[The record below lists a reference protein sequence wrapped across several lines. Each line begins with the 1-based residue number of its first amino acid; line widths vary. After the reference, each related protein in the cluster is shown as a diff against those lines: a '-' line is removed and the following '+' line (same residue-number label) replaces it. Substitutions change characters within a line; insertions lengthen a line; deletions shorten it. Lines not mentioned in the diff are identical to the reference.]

1 MKMWFITG
9 TALMLLAGQVQA
21 FPVEAIASFFK
32 LFKGGGTA
40 AKEAA
45 TAATAGRSAAEGAT
59 AAKGAGLATGLEH
72 LPASDAALRTSP
84 MLQTAVEPKP
94 NLAAEPTG
102 KSARDVSAYMTLRDQ
117 AAKGDT
123 KAMASMSSMTSSGKI
138 TDPGEPYQGY
148 WTFQAARAHDQ
159 AAIKIAQADCRSNES
174 LRRTDMWY
182 DSECSYYDGKLMYVR
197 GANTGSYLPL
207 RQTPVF
213 PSRLELTK

>member
-1 MKMWFITG
+1 MKMKFVAV
-9 TALMLLAGQVQA
+9 TALTLLAGQVHA
-21 FPVEAIASFFK
+21 FPVEAITSFFK
-32 LFKGGGTA
+32 LFKSGGTA

-59 AAKGAGLATGLEH
+59 AAKGAGLATSIEH

-94 NLAAEPTG
+94 NLESEPIG
-102 KSARDVSAYMTLRDQ
+102 KSARDVSTYKTLRDQ

-123 KAMASMSSMTSSGKI
+123 KAMARKI
-138 TDPGEPYQGY
+138 ADPGEPYQGY

-159 AAIKIAQADCRSNES
+159 AAIKIAQADCRNNES

-182 DSECSYYDGKLMYVR
+182 DSECTYHDGRQLYSGKL
-197 GANTGSYLPL
+197 GTQYLPFRPQPAFPT
-207 RQTPVF
+207 RQ
-213 PSRLELTK
+213 

>member
-1 MKMWFITG
+1 MRFIAVTVL
-9 TALMLLAGQVQA
+9 TLIAGQVQA
-21 FPVEAIASFFK
+21 FPVEAITSFFK

-59 AAKGAGLATGLEH
+59 AAKGAGLATGVEH

-84 MLQTAVEPKP
+84 MLQAAVEPKP
-94 NLAAEPTG
+94 NMTAEPTG
-102 KSARDVSAYMTLRDQ
+102 KSARDVSTYKSLRDQ
-117 AAKGDT
+117 AAKGDA
-123 KAMASMSSMTSSGKI
+123 KAMARMSSMTSSGKI

-182 DSECSYYDGKLMYVR
+182 DSECSYHDGRLLYSGR
-197 GANTGSYLPL
+197 TNTQYFPL
-207 RQTPVF
+207 RQQPVF
-213 PSRLELTK
+213 PTR

>member
-1 MKMWFITG
+1 MKMKFVAV
-9 TALMLLAGQVQA
+9 TALTLLTGQVHA
-21 FPVEAIASFFK
+21 FPVEAITSFFK

-59 AAKGAGLATGLEH
+59 AAKGAGLATGIEH

-94 NLAAEPTG
+94 NLSSEPIG
-102 KSARDVSAYMTLRDQ
+102 KSSRDVSSYKTLREK

-123 KAMASMSSMTSSGKI
+123 KAMAQMSSMTSTGKI
-138 TDPGEPYQGY
+138 ADPGEPYQGY

-159 AAIKIAQADCRSNES
+159 AAIKIAQADCRNNES

-182 DSECSYYDGKLMYVR
+182 DSECSYHDGRQLYSGKLSTQYF
-197 GANTGSYLPL
+197 PL
-207 RQTPVF
+207 RQQPAF
-213 PSRLELTK
+213 PARQ

>member
-1 MKMWFITG
+1 MKMRFIAV
-9 TALMLLAGQVQA
+9 ALLALLAGHVQA
-21 FPVEAIASFFK
+21 FPVEAITSFFK

-59 AAKGAGLATGLEH
+59 AAKGAAVATGVEH
-72 LPASDAALRTSP
+72 LPASDALRTSP

-94 NLAAEPTG
+94 NLASEPIG
-102 KSARDVSAYMTLRDQ
+102 KSTRDVSTYKTLRDQ

-123 KAMASMSSMTSSGKI
+123 KAMARMSSMTSTGKVA
-138 TDPGEPYQGY
+138 DPGEPYQGY

-159 AAIKIAQADCRSNES
+159 AAIKIAQADCRNNES

-182 DSECSYYDGKLMYVR
+182 DSECKYHDGRQLYSGKLSTQYF
-197 GANTGSYLPL
+197 PL
-207 RQTPVF
+207 RPQPAF
-213 PSRLELTK
+213 PARQ